1 MPGVGPKT
9 AAKWLETYDG
19 LENLAAHAGELK
31 GKAAEAFQERVE
43 DVLRNRQVNSL
54 VLDLDLPLGPD
65 DLLRQPWNREATH
78 QLFDGLEFR
87 VLRDRLL
94 EALPNEAEIVA
105 RGRLRPE
112 HGHPGTR
119 RAGRLAG

>member
-19 LENLAAHAGELK
+19 LDNLVMHAGELK
-31 GKAAEAFQERVE
+31 GKAAEAFKERTE
-43 DVLRNRQVNSL
+43 EVLRNRKVNAL
-54 VLDLDLPLGPD
+54 VRDLDSRSVGGRTLE
-65 DLLRQPWNREATH
+65 RRAWNREATH

-94 EALPNEAEIVA
+94 ESLPNEEMTPEGGFELSGELLRA
-105 RGRLRPE
+105 R
-112 HGHPGTR
+112 
-119 RAGRLAG
+119 